1 MPEYIERSIA
11 MSHHFLFDSEQE
23 QQEFNDLV
31 KQEAHRQYFYQNHL
45 SIISIIISIIA
56 LIVAIFK

>member
-1 MPEYIERSIA
+1 

-31 KQEAHRQYFYQNHL
+31 KKEANRQYFYQNHL

>member
-31 KQEAHRQYFYQNHL
+31 KKEAHRQYFYQNHL
-45 SIISIIISIIA
+45 SIISIIALAIA
-56 LIVAIFK
+56 IAKAAI